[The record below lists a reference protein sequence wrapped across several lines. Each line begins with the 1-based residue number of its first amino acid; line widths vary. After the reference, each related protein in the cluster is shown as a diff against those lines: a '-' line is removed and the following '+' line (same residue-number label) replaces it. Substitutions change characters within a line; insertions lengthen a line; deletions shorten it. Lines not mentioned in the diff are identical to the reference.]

1 MFVLIGI
8 GVVLTAV
15 IGGYLMEHGNLSV
28 LIQPAEVIIIFGA
41 ATGAFLIASPM
52 KIVKIVVKNFARLIT
67 YKGPTKDNYL
77 ELLALLYQLFVKSRQ
92 HGLLAIESDIEH
104 PEKSPIFSKYPNI
117 LANHHALNIICD
129 NLKVVISTNLP
140 AHELESLMDLDI
152 ETHHN
157 EAMIPAHSIEK
168 IADAL
173 PGLGIV
179 AAVLGVVLTMG
190 KIDKPPAELGHSI
203 GSALVGTFMGVLMCY
218 GFVGPM
224 ATNFEHQ
231 AHDDEIYLQIIK
243 WALVS
248 YIGGALP
255 QIAVEFARRAIP
267 DSEKPSFDEL
277 EKYVKSRAK

>member
-8 GVVLTAV
+8 GVVLIAV

-28 LIQPAEVIIIFGA
+28 LVQPAEVVIIFGA
-41 ATGAFLIASPM
+41 AIGSFFIASPS
-52 KIVKIVVKNFARLIT
+52 KIVKSVVKNFARLIT
-67 YKGPTKDNYL
+67 YKGPSKEKYL
-77 ELLALLYQLFVKSRQ
+77 ELLALLYQLFTKSRQ
-92 HGLLAIESDIEH
+92 DGLLAIESDVEH
-104 PEKSPIFSKYPNI
+104 PEKSQIFSKYPNI

-157 EAMIPAHSIEK
+157 EAMIPAHSIAK
-168 IADAL
+168 IADSL

-179 AAVLGVVLTMG
+179 AAVLGVVITMG
-190 KIDKPPAELGHSI
+190 KIDSPPAELGHSI
-203 GSALVGTFMGVLMCY
+203 GAALVGTFLGVLMCY

-248 YIGGALP
+248 YIGGAFP
-255 QIAVEFARRAIP
+255 QMAVEFARRAIP

-277 EKYVKSRAK
+277 EKYLKSRAK

>member
-8 GVVLTAV
+8 CVVLTAV

-28 LIQPAEVIIIFGA
+28 LVQPAEVIIIFGA
-41 ATGAFLIASPM
+41 ALGSFFIASPM
-52 KIVKIVVKNFARLIT
+52 KVVKVVAKGFSSLLT
-67 YKGPTKDNYL
+67 YKGPSKEKYL
-77 ELLALLYQLFVKSRQ
+77 ELLALLYQLFAKSRQ
-92 HGLLAIESDIEH
+92 HGLLAIESDVEH

-157 EAMIPAHSIEK
+157 EAMIPARSIEK

-179 AAVLGVVLTMG
+179 AAVLGVVITMG

-203 GSALVGTFMGVLMCY
+203 GSALVGTFLGVLMCY

-224 ATNFEHQ
+224 SINFEHQ
-231 AHDDEIYLQIIK
+231 AHDDEVYLQIIK

-267 DSEKPSFDEL
+267 DSEKPTFDEL

>member
-8 GVVLTAV
+8 GIVLSAV
-15 IGGYLMEHGNLSV
+15 IGGYLMEEGNLSV
-28 LIQPAEVIIIFGA
+28 LVQPAEVLIIFGA
-41 ATGAFLIASPM
+41 ATGSFFISSPPAV
-52 KIVKIVVKNFARLIT
+52 ISVVAKNFAKLIT
-67 YKGPTKDNYL
+67 YKGPTKAKYL
-77 ELLALLYQLFVKSRQ
+77 DLLALLYQLFAKSRQ
-92 HGLLAIESDIEH
+92 HGLLAIESDVEH
-104 PEKSPIFSKYPNI
+104 PEKSPVFSKYPNI
-117 LANHHALNIICD
+117 LSNRHALNIICD

-157 EAMIPAHSIEK
+157 EAMIPSHSIAK

-190 KIDKPPAELGHSI
+190 KIDKPPAVLGHSI
-203 GSALVGTFMGVLMCY
+203 GSALVGTFLGVLMCY

-231 AHDDEIYLQIIK
+231 AHDDEVYLQIIK
-243 WALVS
+243 WALTS